1 MFRKFSLLILS
12 LMALLVV
19 ALPASAEVKTNGPI
33 APDYWAIIATAT
45 PATNGGAVGSVVTF
59 DVQALS
65 TLICGTPP
73 CTSPDPAPAF
83 EVTFEGIFGAD
94 AAKFAKT
101 GGDVGAVVV
110 DDMTPFTAIITCDTS
125 AIGTFTAQIGFHYG
139 EVITKLGAFAKA
151 LGGTKPVSYA
161 TVTCIVT
168 EDGTLPA
175 PVTSENTETGAPL
188 RVYCSA
194 SGNTFF
200 IYRSVGNVGELEF
213 ITTEAEID
221 SVGMPTGNPVIIEEN
236 NAGDIV
242 LYRLNNGRYLIQMF
256 VPDPVIGGK
265 VYSFV
270 WGPCAYGQNGA
281 IGFFTP

>member
-1 MFRKFSLLILS
+1 MFRKFSLLVLS
-12 LMALLVV
+12 LMALLVM
-19 ALPASAEVKTNGPI
+19 ALPASAEVKTNGFVGSN
-33 APDYWAIIATAT
+33 YWAIIATAN

-59 DVQALS
+59 DVQAIN
-65 TLICGTPP
+65 TFICNNPP
-73 CTSPDPAPAF
+73 CAPEPATEY

-110 DDMTPFTAIITCDTS
+110 DDVNPFTAIITCDTS
-125 AIGTFTAQIGFHYG
+125 AIGTFTAQIGFRYG
-139 EVITKLGAFAKA
+139 KVTLNAGAFAKT
-151 LGGTKPVSYA
+151 LGGAAPVSYA
-161 TVTCIVT
+161 TITCIVT
-168 EDGTLPA
+168 EDGAMPA

-194 SGNTFF
+194 SGKTFF
-200 IYRSVGNVGELEF
+200 IYRSVGNVGELDF

-221 SVGMPTGNPVIIEEN
+221 VVGVPTGNPVIIEEN
-236 NAGDIV
+236 TAGDIV
-242 LYRLNNGRYLIQMF
+242 LYRLSNGRYLIQMF